1 MQLLKG
7 IVVILIATGLS
18 NYLHLRAMSW
28 LLDKALTIGLFAI
41 PVVFQPELRR
51 ALEQLGRG
59 RLFSWS
65 LQMASSDRDV
75 DKIVTEV
82 TRAAQVLAKNRIGAL
97 IALERET
104 GLSDYV
110 ETGIAIDAEVS
121 AELLVNIFIPNTP
134 LHDGAVVVRQGRIAA
149 AGCVLPLSDSR
160 TIDKQLGTRHRAAVG
175 LSEHSD
181 AVAVVVSEET
191 GQISLAAEGQLNR
204 DLDEQALRE
213 MLGTMLAPQRGV
225 FRFFIGGHR
234 HEKGRADGTT
244 GPNVEP
250 GKCGSKVDRLC
261 ARRVVVVCGGSRHH
275 RHSQLCSR
283 PLGEGG
289 SRGRGAGVVR

>member
-1 MQLLKG
+1 MDRLWNLLSHFNILTDLLDILLVTYVLYRMILLIRGTRAVQLLKG

-75 DKIVTEV
+75 DKIVTEL

-213 MLGTMLAPQRGV
+213 MLGTMLAPQRGS
-225 FRFFIGGHR
+225 FSFFHR
-234 HEKGRADGTT
+234 RSSA
-244 GPNVEP
+244 
-250 GKCGSKVDRLC
+250 
-261 ARRVVVVCGGSRHH
+261 
-275 RHSQLCSR
+275 
-283 PLGEGG
+283 
-289 SRGRGAGVVR
+289 